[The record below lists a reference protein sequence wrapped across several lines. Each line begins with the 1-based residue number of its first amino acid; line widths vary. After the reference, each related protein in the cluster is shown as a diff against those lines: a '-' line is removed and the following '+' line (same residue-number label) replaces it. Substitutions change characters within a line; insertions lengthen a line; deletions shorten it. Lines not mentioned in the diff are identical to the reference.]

1 MAQTTPNEVSFY
13 PSQEYFDK
21 NWAAQKVPLESLRA
35 LARSQAI
42 AEQHGLLDPETTK
55 YYLPSALTENR
66 WTDYGVNQVA
76 INQRNAPSGDWMT
89 VQQARDAAVTQAY
102 KQGKLSKQ
110 DYLGGYKKYN
120 YAPEDKVPGL
130 QQLDQLMNSE
140 QLWPSDQVPDS
151 VKRIRNAATKLGFPE
166 YSTEI
171 RPAERGFGK
180 YDMYL
185 PVADQ
190 GPGYEF
196 NPQDYHKNA
205 ALKTLAVINKVDESG
220 KTGLDVWERYNGS
233 GPDAK
238 RYRRRVSEAYDLMNH
253 PKNRDMWNAYNNMVK
268 QYKLEM
274 QNGKR

>member
-1 MAQTTPNEVSFY
+1 MAQPTNEIEFY
-13 PSQEYFDK
+13 PSGEYLSK
-21 NWAAQKVPLESLRA
+21 NWAGTKVPLESLRA

-42 AEQHGLLDPETTK
+42 AEHHGLLDTETTK
-55 YYLPSALTENR
+55 YYLPSALTEGR

-89 VQQARDAAVTQAY
+89 VQQARDAAITQAY
-102 KQGKLSKQ
+102 KQGKMTKDQ
-110 DYLGGYKKYN
+110 YLGGYKKYN

-130 QQLDQLMNSE
+130 QQLNQLMNSE
-140 QLWPSDQVPDS
+140 ELWSSENVPDR
-151 VKRIRNAATKLGFPE
+151 VRKVRAAANKLGFPE

-171 RPAERGFGK
+171 RPAEKGYGK

-196 NPQDYHKNA
+196 KTEDYHKNA
-205 ALKTLAVINKVDESG
+205 ALKTLALVNKVDETG
-220 KTGLDVWERYNGS
+220 KSGLDLWEKYNGS

-238 RYRRRVSEAYDLMNH
+238 RYKRRVSEAYDMMTH